1 MRHKRTWLVLLMALV
16 LACSVAQ
23 ARELAVPESELIAV
37 ELATVGA
44 VPGTGAPVVLLRAPD
59 SGGIVPIFIGYE
71 EARAILLALRG
82 IEAPRPMS
90 HDLMLALITTLEAD
104 VERVVVD
111 DMRAGVYY
119 GMVELRERN
128 SDRRLRIDARPS
140 DALALAVRAQ
150 ADIHVAPAVL
160 HAGSGIEFE
169 GLEDDP
175 VVTALGITVVEA
187 TPALREALDLP
198 DGREGVVVSAV
209 SAAAASYG
217 VRPGVLITAVNRA
230 VPSDPML
237 FLDLVRQTPADERV
251 ELEFW
256 LDGRARS
263 IEVRPEVPRREDAL
277 AL

>member
-1 MRHKRTWLVLLMALV
+1 MKHAGTWLGVLAALV
-16 LACSVAQ
+16 LTCSVAQ
-23 ARELAVPESELIAV
+23 ARELAVAEDELIAV

-44 VPGTGAPVVLLRAPD
+44 VPGSGAPVVLLRAPD

-119 GMVELRERN
+119 GAIELRERN
-128 SDRRLRIDARPS
+128 SDRRLLIDARPS

-150 ADIHVAPAVL
+150 ADIQVAPAVL

-169 GLEDDP
+169 GQEDDP

-187 TPALREALDLP
+187 TPALREALGLP
-198 DGREGVVVSAV
+198 DGPEGVVVSAV
-209 SAAAASYG
+209 SAVTASYG
-217 VRPGVLITAVNRA
+217 VRAGALITAVNGA
-230 VPSDPML
+230 LPVDPMH

-263 IEVRPEVPRREDAL
+263 VAVRPEVPQREGGL